1 MGIISGLANLASGGV
16 LSGIGSLAKDIRQA
30 ITGEI
35 SPDQKAEIDLKLTQL
50 EQAAS
55 QAQTEINKAEAQSS
69 SIFVAGWR
77 PFIGWVCGF
86 GLLYATVLQPI
97 LSWFLQLE
105 GYNTAPSL
113 DTNILMTIL
122 LSKIG
127 RAHV

>member
-1 MGIISGLANLASGGV
+1 MGIITSLANLASGGV

-35 SPDQKAEIDLKLTQL
+35 SPDKKAEIDLKLTQL

-105 GYNTAPSL
+105 GRSEEHTSEL
-113 DTNILMTIL
+113 Q
-122 LSKIG
+122 S
-127 RAHV
+127 H